1 MTQIMIKA
9 MRTEFLGKV
18 KEANLFNECVTYALG
33 DKSQTCHFKLSL
45 R

>member
-18 KEANLFNECVTYALG
+18 KEAYLFNECVTYALG
-33 DKSQTCHFKLSL
+33 DKSQICHLKLSL